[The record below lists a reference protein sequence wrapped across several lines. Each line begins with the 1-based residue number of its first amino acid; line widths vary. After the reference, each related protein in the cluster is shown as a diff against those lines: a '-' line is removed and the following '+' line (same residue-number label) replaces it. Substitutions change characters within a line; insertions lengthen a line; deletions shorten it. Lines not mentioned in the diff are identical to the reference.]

1 MSTLPRSPRRCGQK
15 LENKGVPEHCGDV
28 ILLLYDAYGYGEA
41 EDARKALLKAHDY
54 DWFHSV
60 FWAEILFGQT
70 QRIVSCRAGAHRVR
84 DMISCRDFAISL
96 TARRPRIILSGGIAS
111 RKDLR
116 NRFPVRNLTFPQIR

>member
-60 FWAEILFGQT
+60 FWAESF
-70 QRIVSCRAGAHRVR
+70 S
-84 DMISCRDFAISL
+84 D
-96 TARRPRIILSGGIAS
+96 RPNELY
-111 RKDLR
+111 
-116 NRFPVRNLTFPQIR
+116 PVEPGRTGCVI